1 MRVTNSMI
9 AASFKNRLS
18 ENYRELAKISG
29 QISSGKKIESLSDD
43 PVALCQAMSL
53 KTTINTQN
61 DYLRSIDYQIGR
73 LGGSDNAM
81 KHVTELLHQTTEI
94 AVKGS
99 NGTYNQSDL
108 NVFANQVDGIISDM
122 VSTANTIPGAGRNT
136 NYFARDASGE
146 VTLDP
151 DAASTWKI
159 TASPA
164 GDNLS
169 AALLTETVD
178 PVPVFWGDPNGDL
191 PESDK
196 IFSVLIDLKN
206 KLMAGDSAGI
216 EDTITGLNN
225 SLDNAL
231 QLQTT
236 VGAKVNRLEALKD
249 QLEEQNTSLSNFLST
264 LEDTEI
270 EKAVIELQQRQTA
283 YEATM
288 ASGARLLQTS
298 LLDFLK

>member
-1 MRVTNSMI
+1 MRVTNSMV
-9 AASFKNRLS
+9 AASLKNRLS
-18 ENYRELAKISG
+18 ENYQELAKISW
-29 QISSGKKIESLSDD
+29 QISSGKKLASLSDD

-53 KTTINTQN
+53 KTTINTQK

-73 LGGSDNAM
+73 LGGSDTAM
-81 KHVTELLHQTTEI
+81 KHVAELLHQASEI

-108 NVFANQVDGIISDM
+108 NVLANQVDDIISDM
-122 VSTANTIPGAGRNT
+122 VLTANTIPGTGRNT
-136 NYFARDASGE
+136 NYFARDASGN

-151 DAASTWKI
+151 DAASAWNI

-169 AALLTETVD
+169 SALLTETVD
-178 PVPVFWGDPNGDL
+178 PVPVFWGDPNDDL

-196 IFSVLIDLKN
+196 IFSVLKDLKN
-206 KLMAGDSAGI
+206 KLEAGDSAGI
-216 EDTITGLNN
+216 KNTISSLNT

-236 VGAKVNRLEALKD
+236 AGAKVNHLEALKD
-249 QLEEQNTSLSNFLST
+249 QMEEQNISLSNFLST

-270 EKAVIELQQRQTA
+270 EKAIIELRQRQTA
-283 YEATM
+283 YEAAM
-288 ASGARLLQTS
+288 ASGTRLLQTS
-298 LLDFLK
+298 LLDYLK